1 MTIKSK
7 CAYAFHFVWALILN
21 AFIEWHNRRLEN
33 KRREWK
39 AVKTGGGGL
48 VPLGRLSQSE
58 AIDKTAK
65 FGSIDYVDTEVA
77 IVMYSDV
84 FKP

>member
-7 CAYAFHFVWALILN
+7 CAYVFHFMRALILN
-21 AFIEWHNRRLEN
+21 VCIEWHNRRLEN
-33 KRREWK
+33 RRREWK

-58 AIDKTAK
+58 AIDKVAK
-65 FGSIDYVDTEVA
+65 FGSIDFVDTEVA
-77 IVMYSDV
+77 VVMFSD
-84 FKP
+84 KH

>member
-1 MTIKSK
+1 MKDRIRLWAWG
-7 CAYAFHFVWALILN
+7 AYALFHNFRV
-21 AFIEWHNRRLEN
+21 EWSNRRLEN

-48 VPLGRLSQSE
+48 VPLGRLNQSE
-58 AIDKTAK
+58 AIEKTAR

-77 IVMYSDV
+77 TIMFSD
-84 FKP
+84 KH

>member
-1 MTIKSK
+1 MKTQIKI
-7 CAYAFHFVWALILN
+7 AFYTARALILN
-21 AFIEWHNRRLEN
+21 AYIEWHNRRLEN

-58 AIDKTAK
+58 AIEKVAK
-65 FGSIDYVDTEVA
+65 FGSIDFVDTEVA
-77 IVMYSDV
+77 VVMFSD
-84 FKP
+84 KR